1 MEIQT
6 HWIVTNVWAAIA
18 NISNIGKFELRYGS
32 FYLRAIIFR
41 NAKQM
46 ARSTSKQ
53 LFSEMPKQFIC

>member
-6 HWIVTNVWAAIA
+6 HWIVTNVWAATA
-18 NISNIGKFELRYGS
+18 NISNIGKFELRYGL

-46 ARSTSKQ
+46 ARSTFKAVI
-53 LFSEMPKQFIC
+53 FRNAKTV

>member
-6 HWIVTNVWAAIA
+6 HSELWRTYEQPPL
-18 NISNIGKFELRYGS
+18 ISVIKFELRYGS

-53 LFSEMPKQFIC
+53 LFFEMPKQFNS

>member
-6 HWIVTNVWAAIA
+6 HWIVTNVWAATA

-46 ARSTSKQ
+46 ARSTFKAVI
-53 LFSEMPKQFIC
+53 FRNAKTV